1 MPSFCGIE
9 PFEGAWT
16 KIRGVLVNSGKI
28 RNVWVEVVEAV
39 PFGECEEDRFVVL
52 VVFYVEYPVMVGLS
66 HPVCMAPVAQFSMLD
81 RQAEKSCSGDSW
93 EPVEWSDG
101 IAYVFE
107 DMGDD
112 GEVEGAVGFYLSPYV
127 LAVYIADVELFVGFK
142 RVDIYIGVN
151 EFVGPWI
158 ESAANVDDGVVG
170 VGGFVAAHLV
180 EHLISEGFLVAVG
193 VGSDRHGVFG
203 LSEVFAVDFAEVGVS
218 RVYELRNSCFEALGE
233 EDECLALAHAVV
245 GFEP

>member
-16 KIRGVLVNSGKI
+16 KIGGILVNSGKI
-28 RNVWVEVVEAV
+28 RDVWVEVVEAV

-81 RQAEKSCSGDSW
+81 RQAQEACFGDSW

-101 IAYVFE
+101 VADVFE
-107 DMGDD
+107 NVRDD
-112 GEVEGAVGFYLSPYV
+112 GEVEGAVGFYLSPDV
-127 LAVYIADVELFVGFK
+127 LAVYIADVEPFVGFK
-142 RVDIYIGVN
+142 GVDIYIGVN

-170 VGGFVAAHLV
+170 VGGFVAADLV
-180 EHLISEGFLVAVG
+180 EHLSSEGFLVTVG
-193 VGSDRHGVFG
+193 VGGDWHGVFG
-203 LSEVFAVDFAEVGVS
+203 LSEVFAVDFADVGVC
-218 RVYELRNSCFEALGE
+218 RVYELRDARFEASGE
-233 EDECLALAHAVV
+233 EDEGFALTHTVV